1 MIDVS
6 KLDPNFKYE
15 IMKEP
20 GGEHVTRCFAC
31 GTCTATCPVRE
42 MNDEYNPRR
51 IIRMAILGM
60 RQEVLTSDFI
70 WLCASCYTCEER
82 CPQDVKI
89 PGLMNA
95 IKNIAVRQGH
105 IHPSFRA
112 QLEVLFAHGRLYEIT
127 EFDNKK
133 RAKWGLPEIRENV
146 EGIRKLF
153 RKTGMEKLVKNEG
166 GAE

>member
-15 IMKEP
+15 ITKEP
-20 GGEHVTRCFAC
+20 GGEHITRCFAC
-31 GTCTATCPVRE
+31 GTCSATCPVRGINE
-42 MNDEYNPRR
+42 EYNPRR
-51 IIRMAILGM
+51 IIRMALLGM

-70 WLCASCYTCEER
+70 WLCASCYSCEEK
-82 CPQDVKI
+82 CPQDVRI
-89 PGLMNA
+89 AHLMNA
-95 IKNIAVRQGH
+95 IKNIAVREGH

-112 QLEVLFAHGRLYEIT
+112 QLEALFAHGRLYEVT

-146 EGIRKLF
+146 EGTRKLF
-153 RKTGMEKLVKNEG
+153 RKTGMEKLVKGEG
-166 GAE
+166 REE